1 MLKLRL
7 FFTAF
12 SVLLLIQVLSPIQG
26 KGKSV
31 GLTKETETQSKFEES
46 TYQCMCLGDVS
57 AGEAS
62 ISVFST
68 VVQNSFPNLKLK
80 SFETTIQLDSSKANQ
95 QISRSSEISSL
106 AYRIDEIPIYLQ
118 VRNFII

>member
-7 FFTAF
+7 FFAAF
-12 SVLLLIQVLSPIQG
+12 SLLLAMQTVLPVQAR
-26 KGKSV
+26 GKSM
-31 GLTKETETQSKFEES
+31 GLTKETEMQSKFEES
-46 TYQCMCLGDVS
+46 SYQCISLGDVS
-57 AGEAS
+57 SGDAV

-68 VVQNSFPNLKLK
+68 LLQNSFPNMKVN
-80 SFETTIQLDSSKANQ
+80 SFESTVQLDTSKANQ